1 MVFSNADRYLAH
13 RTRNMRAVREPG
25 KRYPFPYSERH
36 LHCIWY
42 DAALRPTGLRTHDGL
57 AVQVV
62 DPGRWNLE
70 AGPDFLD
77 TVLRIDTRR
86 LKGDIEVHI
95 SPMDW
100 NRHAHGNDPLYQ
112 RVIAHVTYFAGQLP
126 DTDLPAGAVQVA
138 IEDPLKRK
146 DRFSFESI
154 DLTAYPYTGNRT
166 DSHLADMVAGW
177 STDEIGDLL
186 EDAGTARLREK
197 ATRLEQRI
205 DRAGAEQT
213 LFEEIMSALGYKHNR
228 IAFRTLAQRLPI
240 GVLRND
246 AAGDPLAAYALLLGV
261 AGLLPNQPGTSW
273 DEETRHFVRHMWD
286 TWWRHAENW
295 HARVGTADDWTLRNL
310 RPHNHPLRRLM
321 AAAAMAT
328 DPRPLDQRIAA
339 LALPDTHTWRRDIDI
354 ALGCHCEGYWQH
366 RLRLAGNRQ
375 EKAIAMVGTSRLA
388 AIGINIIIPYLSL
401 LPAAAALDPLL
412 TSLPAAETDS
422 IVRQTAHALLGP
434 DHNPA
439 FYRTA
444 LRQQGLHQIFQDY
457 CLNRYDECD
466 PA

>member
-1 MVFSNADRYLAH
+1 
-13 RTRNMRAVREPG
+13 
-25 KRYPFPYSERH
+25 
-36 LHCIWY
+36 
-42 DAALRPTGLRTHDGL
+42 
-57 AVQVV
+57 

-95 SPMDW
+95 SPPDW

-138 IEDPLKRK
+138 LEDPLKRQ

-154 DLTAYPYTGNRT
+154 DLTAYPYAGNRA

-177 STDEIGDLL
+177 SADEIGELL

-205 DRAGAEQT
+205 DRSGVEQT
-213 LFEEIMSALGYKHNR
+213 LYEEIMSALGYKHNR

-246 AAGDPLAAYALLLGV
+246 AAGDPLTAYALLLGV
-261 AGLLPNQPGTSW
+261 AGLLPEQPRTSW
-273 DEETRHFVRHMWD
+273 DEETRHFVRHIWD
-286 TWWRHAENW
+286 IWWRHAEDW
-295 HARVGTADDWTLRNL
+295 HSRIGTADDWTLRNL

-339 LALPDTHTWRRDIDI
+339 LAPPDIKTWRRDIDI
-354 ALGCHCEGYWQH
+354 ALGCNCDGYWQY
-366 RLRLAGNRQ
+366 RLRLSGNRQ
-375 EKAIAMVGTSRLA
+375 GKAIAMVGTSRLA
-388 AIGINIIIPYLSL
+388 AIGINIII
-401 LPAAAALDPLL
+401 
-412 TSLPAAETDS
+412 
-422 IVRQTAHALLGP
+422 
-434 DHNPA
+434 
-439 FYRTA
+439 
-444 LRQQGLHQIFQDY
+444 
-457 CLNRYDECD
+457 
-466 PA
+466 